1 MADIARHAGL
11 GHKPGRL
18 PYAQRCHEP
27 SLGMLHNLSH
37 QVASENLAVLFAK
50 RTSEIARK
58 DDVATQS
65 AIRPDK
71 VQAIMNTF

>member
-1 MADIARHAGL
+1 
-11 GHKPGRL
+11 
-18 PYAQRCHEP
+18 
-27 SLGMLHNLSH
+27 MLHNLSH